1 MIDSN
6 TIDFPVQDVMY
17 WEELGDMRVKCVLC
31 PRECQVADLERGY
44 CGVRENKGG
53 RYYTLV
59 HSKVCALHID
69 AIEAKPLFHF
79 LPGTK
84 GLSMA
89 TVGCNMECKFCQ
101 NWQISQFRPEQVNYN
116 LYTPDAIIKKA
127 KYRQCSHIAYTY
139 TEPVIFYEFMLEIAE
154 KARQENVANVMV
166 SNGYIQQKPLR
177 ELCKH
182 VDAIKIDLKSFT
194 EKFYR
199 DTCNGK
205 LKPVL
210 NTLVTVKELG
220 VWLEIVVLIIPT
232 LNDSSQEIRD
242 MCRWIKTN
250 LGSDVPIHFTRYYP
264 TYKIKNIP
272 PTPLHTLGRARR
284 IAKEE
289 GFNFAYVGNA
299 PGHEGENTYCSDCK
313 ELIIKRT
320 GFQVLQYFIEDEKC
334 RNCNSIIPGTWNDN
348 LSKSIYSPR
357 HRPWKGPWS
366 FPY

>member
-6 TIDFPVQDVMY
+6 TIDFPVRDAMY
-17 WEELGDMRVKCVLC
+17 WEELGDMRIKCVLC

-69 AIEAKPLFHF
+69 AI
-79 LPGTK
+79 
-84 GLSMA
+84 
-89 TVGCNMECKFCQ
+89 
-101 NWQISQFRPEQVNYN
+101 
-116 LYTPDAIIKKA
+116 
-127 KYRQCSHIAYTY
+127 
-139 TEPVIFYEFMLEIAE
+139 
-154 KARQENVANVMV
+154 
-166 SNGYIQQKPLR
+166 
-177 ELCKH
+177 
-182 VDAIKIDLKSFT
+182 KIDLKSFT

-199 DTCNGK
+199 NTCNGK

-210 NTLVTVKELG
+210 DTLVTVKELG
-220 VWLEIVVLIIPT
+220 IWLEIVVLIIPT

-272 PTPLHTLGRARR
+272 PTPLHTLERARQ
-284 IAKEE
+284 IAIEE
-289 GFNFAYVGNA
+289 GFNFAYVGNV
-299 PGHEGENTYCSDCK
+299 PGHEGENTYCSNCK

-320 GFQVLQYFIEDEKC
+320 GFQVLQNFIEDEKC
-334 RNCNSIIPGTWNDN
+334 QNCNSIIPGTWNDN
-348 LSKSIYSPR
+348 SSKSIYHPK

-366 FPY
+366 LPY